1 MLLFTILCV
10 KIQLPTPLPQYY
22 FPGSSIHASIT
33 TLAIKLLFTVLQ
45 CLWRG
50 SAHFSEQ
57 NLFLTVYIL
66 GAYHTKTVTTAWTK
80 TNRGPAQAIQ
90 PPTRDRHGEDLK
102 TQCSPSPHRTG
113 SLPHSRSHW
122 ATAQAPWKLAKWEE
136 RISRR
141 YFCKSIGSSVLL
153 LVNQKKIIAQTCL
166 MHDSMQNPFTYNF
179 ISWNHPNK
187 AGGRDKSLTSA
198 ARLQANPF
206 PSLTLSPFI
215 C

>member
-1 MLLFTILCV
+1 MPV
-10 KIQLPTPLPQYY
+10 E
-22 FPGSSIHASIT
+22 
-33 TLAIKLLFTVLQ
+33 
-45 CLWRG
+45 R
-50 SAHFSEQ
+50 
-57 NLFLTVYIL
+57 
-66 GAYHTKTVTTAWTK
+66 
-80 TNRGPAQAIQ
+80 
-90 PPTRDRHGEDLK
+90 
-102 TQCSPSPHRTG
+102 QCSLFRTKPVPYCLYFRSLSYKDGNNCLNENQQGTCTGNSTTNTGQTRRRPENTMLPLPHRTG

-153 LVNQKKIIAQTCL
+153 LANQKKIIAQTCL

-198 ARLQANPF
+198 ARL
-206 PSLTLSPFI
+206 
-215 C
+215 